1 MELKTIR
8 LKSIVDLVNDNIQP
22 VQDTD
27 MDTEYH
33 WKIADIEKED
43 IGIEDDNLIKEY
55 KALPEVG
62 EPGQMVKVD
71 SKVYKWIE

>member
-43 IGIEDDNLIKEY
+43 IGIEDDNLMFQS
-55 KALPEVG
+55 LV
-62 EPGQMVKVD
+62 
-71 SKVYKWIE
+71 